1 MIYIWLL
8 LMVLA
13 LMFERPSKSNEVEGS
28 KYFYLSNGA
37 SRDVYLKM
45 HEDNIGDNA
54 LKRFVHMED
63 DFLQLEEKSVCSG
76 IPLIVQASIISN
88 KIKDAFP
95 HYNFSYH
102 TKHLKQIAEPNKT
115 INRKIR
121 C

>member
-1 MIYIWLL
+1 M
-8 LMVLA
+8 
-13 LMFERPSKSNEVEGS
+13 K
-28 KYFYLSNGA
+28 
-37 SRDVYLKM
+37 
-45 HEDNIGDNA
+45 EDNIGDNG
-54 LKRFVHMED
+54 LNRFVQMAE